1 MVEET
6 NTETVETEEQTEVQ
20 GEQTEQTESTEKVF
34 TQEQVNAIIKERLAR
49 EQKRSEAEKAEVKKL
64 AKMNADQKQQ
74 YELEKAQNEAKE
86 AQAQLAKYEMQG
98 QARKMFSDSGI
109 DPTDED
115 LSLIVTTDAE
125 ETQQN
130 ANQLIEL
137 IARVREDERTKL
149 LKGETP
155 KAGGAKLP
163 TQVSQ
168 DEFNRMNMTEKV
180 RLHAND
186 PELFKKLTG
195 GHE

>member
-20 GEQTEQTESTEKVF
+20 GEQTEQTESTEKAF
-34 TQEQVNAIIKERLAR
+34 TQEQVNAMIKERLAR

-180 RLHAND
+180 KLHADN

>member
-180 RLHAND
+180 KLHAEN

>member
-20 GEQTEQTESTEKVF
+20 GEQTEQTESTEKTF
-34 TQEQVNAIIKERLAR
+34 TQEQVNAMIKERLAR
-49 EQKRSEAEKAEVKKL
+49 EQKRSEAEMAEVKKL

-180 RLHAND
+180 RLHADN

>member
-20 GEQTEQTESTEKVF
+20 GEQTEQTESTEKTF
-34 TQEQVNAIIKERLAR
+34 TQEQVNAMIKERLAR

-115 LSLIVTTDAE
+115 LSLIVTADAE

-130 ANQLIEL
+130 ANQLIGL

-180 RLHAND
+180 KLHADD